1 LEVQEII
8 GGYNMNFFEQNLR
21 KCTEGHDNAKFIG
34 NALYIPL
41 GENNRLKLQFV
52 TLGYADHYAGIRL
65 TALDKSS
72 GTIDSTTLKFK
83 DIWGKKK
90 INNPNFRDGLVP
102 YPWVYNGVIEWYGYQ
117 PTPRDFDLLSEQI
130 DSYAGLFMEQNYQQK
145 ETEDTG
151 FTMKQ
156 SM

>member
-1 LEVQEII
+1 
-8 GGYNMNFFEQNLR
+8 MNFFEQNLR

-65 TALDKSS
+65 TALDKNS

-117 PTPRDFDLLSEQI
+117 PTPRDFEQLSEQI
-130 DSYAGLFMEQNYQQK
+130 NNYAELFMEQDYQLK
-145 ETEDTG
+145 ETNDTG
-151 FTMKQ
+151 LAMKQ